1 MRKTTV
7 YLSDE
12 ELGDLRRESAAT
24 GRSVAAL
31 IREGVRLVTRDTPRR
46 FASRGV
52 AAGDGTPGGRNLDER
67 LRQSLKPR
75 E

>member
-12 ELGDLRRESAAT
+12 ELGDLHRESAAT
-24 GRSVAAL
+24 GKSVAAL
-31 IREGVRLVTRDTPRR
+31 IREGVRLVTGGTPRH

-52 AAGDGTPGGRNLDER
+52 AAGDGTPRGRAFDER
-67 LRQSLKPR
+67 LRESLQPR

>member
-1 MRKTTV
+1 MRKTTI

-12 ELGDLRRESAAT
+12 ELGELRRESAAT
-24 GRSVAAL
+24 GKPVAAL
-31 IREGVRLVTRDTPRR
+31 IREGVRLVTRGTPRR

-52 AAGDGTPGGRNLDER
+52 VAGDGSPGGRTLDER
-67 LRQSLKPR
+67 LRESLQPR